1 MTSRPTGSPVITLY
15 DYTLSGSCYKVRLLL
30 GFLGLE
36 YRRELI
42 DFYPGREHKTAAFLD
57 INPLGQLPALRDGEG
72 DDAVLLRDAQ
82 AILCHLANKYDPHN
96 QWLPRD
102 DRFGEVMMWLMFAGG
117 ELMASSAARL
127 HDVMGYKLD
136 INAARANAH
145 AALRVLEDHMTAR
158 GLLGKKWIVGDAPT
172 IADVACF
179 PYIMLSGDGGIGH
192 EDYPALRNWMGHFR
206 RLDGFRPMPGVPE
219 FV

>member
-30 GFLGLE
+30 GFLGLD

-42 DFYPGREHKTAAFLD
+42 DFYPGREHKTPEFLD
-57 INPLGQLPALRDGEG
+57 INPLGQLPALRDGED

-82 AILCHLANKYDPHN
+82 AILSHLANKYDPQN

-102 DRFGEVMMWLMFAGG
+102 ERFGQVMMWLMFAGG

-127 HDVMGYKLD
+127 HDVMGYQLD
-136 INAARANAH
+136 VNAARAHAH

-158 GLLGKKWIVGDAPT
+158 ELLGKKWIVGDTPT

-206 RLDGFRPMPGVPE
+206 RLKGFAPMPGVPE